1 MVVAFEVDAEGRIGG
16 TDLFESRVRN
26 HARLVYETVAAWLEG
41 TGPAPPE
48 VSASPELADQL
59 RRQDEVARRLRARRH
74 ERGALP
80 LETIEARPVLRD
92 GRVVELRPQEKDRA
106 RQLIEDFMIAANEA
120 TARFLQDHGVPSLR
134 RVVRSPERWDRLE
147 ALAASKGV
155 TLPAEPDA
163 TALAE
168 FLRRMRAADPL
179 RFPDLSLAVVK
190 LLGAGEYVVHEPG
203 TEGAGHFGLAVRDYT
218 HSTAPN
224 RRYPDLVTQ
233 RLVKALLA
241 GLARHCTR
249 QEDAANR
256 VERQV
261 KKAASALL
269 LSDRIGESFDALVT
283 GASAKATW
291 VRTLR
296 PPVDG
301 RVVAGEPG
309 LDVGD
314 AVRVRLVRADPE
326 RGEIDFAR
334 DDGPPQEETT

>member
-1 MVVAFEVDAEGRIGG
+1 
-16 TDLFESRVRN
+16 
-26 HARLVYETVAAWLEG
+26 
-41 TGPAPPE
+41 
-48 VSASPELADQL
+48 
-59 RRQDEVARRLRARRH
+59 
-74 ERGALP
+74 
-80 LETIEARPVLRD
+80 
-92 GRVVELRPQEKDRA
+92 
-106 RQLIEDFMIAANEA
+106 
-120 TARFLQDHGVPSLR
+120 
-134 RVVRSPERWDRLE
+134 
-147 ALAASKGV
+147 
-155 TLPAEPDA
+155 PDA
-163 TALAE
+163 RAE
-168 FLRRMRAADPL
+168 L
-179 RFPDLSLAVVK
+179 
-190 LLGAGEYVVHEPG
+190 EE
-203 TEGAGHFGLAVRDYT
+203 
-218 HSTAPN
+218 
-224 RRYPDLVTQ
+224 
-233 RLVKALLA
+233 
-241 GLARHCTR
+241 LARHCTR

-334 DDGPPQEETT
+334 DDRPPQEETT